1 MKAQRITLNDIA
13 ELAGVT
19 KMTVSRYLR
28 TPDKVK
34 PETAERIASVIAEIG
49 YEPDPD
55 NPAMSI
61 VVPRIGVLIP
71 SFHNQIFADLLAGI
85 ESVTAAHGYQTLV
98 VNYDYDRQR
107 EEEQIAAVL
116 AFNVKGLLTESV
128 HTLRAESTSMPR
140 KSRLRK

>member
-13 ELAGVT
+13 ALAGVT

-55 NPAMSI
+55 NPAMI
-61 VVPRIGVLIP
+61 GVVVPRIGVLIP
-71 SFHNQIFADLLAGI
+71 PFITKSLPTCWPVLNRLPPR
-85 ESVTAAHGYQTLV
+85 TAI
-98 VNYDYDRQR
+98 RR
-107 EEEQIAAVL
+107 WW
-116 AFNVKGLLTESV
+116 
-128 HTLRAESTSMPR
+128 
-140 KSRLRK
+140 

>member
-49 YEPDPD
+49 YEPDPGCR
-55 NPAMSI
+55 ALAYS
-61 VVPRIGVLIP
+61 
-71 SFHNQIFADLLAGI
+71 SLLFI
-85 ESVTAAHGYQTLV
+85 IRYLP
-98 VNYDYDRQR
+98 
-107 EEEQIAAVL
+107 IC
-116 AFNVKGLLTESV
+116 
-128 HTLRAESTSMPR
+128 
-140 KSRLRK
+140 